1 MNYRINGKE
10 DKKKPKFEDI
20 DISDL
25 VGEEEVEPEIVEK
38 KSTKRE
44 KLDKKRKIED
54 YLDEHLPLNVS
65 HKQYALIVGSKII
78 FQVQRSVSHDIRHG
92 SS

>member
-1 MNYRINGKE
+1 MKLIIMRFVPLELSINGKE

-25 VGEEEVEPEIVEK
+25 VGEEEVDPEIVEK

-65 HKQYALIVGSKII
+65 HV
-78 FQVQRSVSHDIRHG
+78 RSTL
-92 SS
+92 

>member
-1 MNYRINGKE
+1 MNYGINEKE
-10 DKKKPKFEDI
+10 DEKKPKFEDI

-38 KSTKRE
+38 KPTKRE
-44 KLDKKRKIED
+44 KLEKKRKIEE

-65 HKQYALIVGSKII
+65 HIRYALMIGSKII
-78 FQVQRSVSHDIRHG
+78 FQIQRSISHNIRPE